1 MNSLLKEAF
10 DYIGSGRMVYD
21 MEHRNFP
28 LDYGHHLSEISLHH
42 ISSIVEVN
50 QLGHTDEGKLWIHR
64 DPISGSNVSMATEV
78 SIKLSFF
85 WTLMVAIITLKYRKE
100 YHSVMPL

>member
-1 MNSLLKEAF
+1 MKEAF

-42 ISSIVEVN
+42 IDSIVEVN
-50 QLGHTDEGKLWIHR
+50 QLAHTDEGKLWIHS
-64 DPISGSNVSMATEV
+64 DPVSGSNASIATEV
-78 SIKLSFF
+78 SISKTVPL
-85 WTLMVAIITLKYRKE
+85 TLAEFAKITLKFRKN
-100 YHSVMPL
+100 HLSVMLL